1 MSTLKEFENMSRA
14 IKALLKDPTL
24 ADLILEQTDGR
35 IMNTGP
41 RTLTKAKVKRNKYV
55 RSLFTRGLSKTAIGQ
70 KVGINPVT
78 VAKII
83 KAS

>member
-1 MSTLKEFENMSRA
+1 MSTLKELEKMRRA

-35 IMNTGP
+35 IMNAGP
-41 RTLTKAKVKRNKYV
+41 RTLTKAKVERNKYV

-70 KVGINPVT
+70 KLDLHPVT